1 LQKYLHY
8 GQIPDFLLAPLT
20 EPNLHF
26 PISRKERRCTEN
38 QSMKGSQNSF
48 TLKRATTTPK
58 LDLIPIPDPI
68 LNSIDFSLHFELPGK
83 LKSQHDSKVSFD
95 WNVTV
100 VELSKD
106 THRVKNTLLKIDKV
120 LNDVNVYLLPPSVDF
135 SMLPLLVDCM
145 NLHQAMFV
153 EPLIVDSLP
162 LWFMDQQHTHEPM
175 FIAMD
180 GEHLSMLSILVDF
193 VAEKQKLIHEM
204 GNSLCDTFSDIY
216 SIGRI

>member
-1 LQKYLHY
+1 
-8 GQIPDFLLAPLT
+8 
-20 EPNLHF
+20 
-26 PISRKERRCTEN
+26 
-38 QSMKGSQNSF
+38 MKFEQNAF
-48 TLKRATTTPK
+48 TLKRATTIPK

-68 LNSIDFSLHFELPGK
+68 LNSMDFSLHFELPGR
-83 LKSQHDSKVSFD
+83 LKSQHDSRVSFD

-100 VELSKD
+100 VEMSKD
-106 THRVKNTLLKIDKV
+106 THRVKSSLLKIDKV
-120 LNDVNVYLLPPSVDF
+120 LNDVNVYLLPPSMDF
-135 SMLPLLVDCM
+135 SMLPLLAECM
-145 NLHQAMFV
+145 NLQQAMFV
-153 EPLIVDSLP
+153 EPVVTDSIPPWMIEKETSQEP
-162 LWFMDQQHTHEPM
+162 L